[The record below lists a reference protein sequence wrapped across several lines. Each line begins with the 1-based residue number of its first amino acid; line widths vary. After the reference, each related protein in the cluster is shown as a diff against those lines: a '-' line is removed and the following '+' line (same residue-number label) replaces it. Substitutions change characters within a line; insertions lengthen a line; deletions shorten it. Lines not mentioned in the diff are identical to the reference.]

1 MLQETLPLLLVSVLV
16 FVSATLLVLETSKL
30 LVRRERLRR
39 RHGSLAISG
48 GTAADAVAVDP
59 RFQVD
64 LARLGFDA
72 DAQRRLRT
80 ELIGAGFFKAEAV
93 ETYAVIR
100 LALLIA
106 LPTLGFLLIP
116 LVFGAWGTIERL
128 TLGSILL
135 AVAYALPKAYLSR
148 RRRRLEDD
156 YRLLFPNFLDMLV
169 VCVNAGLSL
178 EAALD
183 RAGRELDGG
192 RGAFKANLDLMAGEM
207 RAGKNTSDAL
217 RSLADRLG
225 FREAQSFAALLHQTI
240 ELGTD
245 VAQALTTFSDEM
257 RDKRMSRAEEKAAA
271 LPPKLTLPLGLFIF
285 PVVLIAV
292 LAPAVLKVMSAVG
305 R

>member
-1 MLQETLPLLLVSVLV
+1 MLQQTLPLLLVSALV
-16 FVSATLLVLETSKL
+16 FVSVTLLVLEGSKL
-30 LVRRERLRR
+30 LVRRERRR
-39 RHGSLAISG
+39 RRYGSLAIG
-48 GTAADAVAVDP
+48 GAAAGALDGEP

-72 DAQRRLRT
+72 EAQRLLRA
-80 ELIGAGFFKAEAV
+80 ELIGAGFFKPEAV
-93 ETYAVIR
+93 EAYAVIR
-100 LALLIA
+100 IALLVA
-106 LPTLGFLLIP
+106 LPSLGFLLIP
-116 LVFGAWGTIERL
+116 LVFGAWGATERL
-128 TLGSILL
+128 TLGAVLL
-135 AVAYALPKAYLSR
+135 AIAYVLPRAYLSR

-156 YRLLFPNFLDMLV
+156 HRLLFPNFLDMLV

-183 RAGRELDGG
+183 RAGRELEGG
-192 RGAFKANLDLMAGEM
+192 GGPFKANLDLMAGEM
-207 RAGKNTSDAL
+207 RAGKSTSDAL

-225 FREAQSFAALLHQTI
+225 FREAHSFAALLHQTI

-257 RDKRMSRAEEKAAA
+257 RDKRMSRAEEKAAS